1 MSAGARPPAERIPAK
16 QRHAPLRLRAVER
29 TQRAMKDQWYGD
41 KRDLVKW
48 GVLLRL
54 AHLYGASRI
63 LQVAYY
69 GESAWGWLEID
80 GQPKPMDEVVI
91 DHFRNIRNIRKL
103 TAQLRI
109 DVITSPF
116 SDRQRYTRKSYA
128 KSRHRATS
136 PSYFWTQIPAWSR
149 RAKLASS
156 TCANQSSCRYG
167 PVCEPVTS
175 WSFINTKPT
184 GMHALGPTAS
194 GRSLNVR
201 WAFHQPPPKSREQP
215 KCPPTRECF
224 NSLEMLFFSTARNH
238 PAGSQQDWPRRPNPI
253 VRRIADSQVG
263 NRLTRG
269 VARSAVGI
277 PALPGTSSWYKP
289 GHAAST
295 RLCCPVALRS
305 LPAGGAGDE
314 AVPHG
319 LAKYRRTA
327 R

>member
-116 SDRQRYTRKSYA
+116 SDRQRYTQEILRE
-128 KSRHRATS
+128 
-136 PSYFWTQIPAWSR
+136 I
-149 RAKLASS
+149 ASS
-156 TCANQSSCRYG
+156 GDKSIVFLDPDTG
-167 PVCEPVTS
+167 LEPQGKAGLKHVRESELLQIWAGMRAGDVLVLYQHQTNRNARPWTDS
-175 WSFINTKPT
+175 KRAQFERALGLPPATAKVARAAKVPSNSGMLQLARDVVFFYCQKPPCGKPT
-184 GMHALGPTAS
+184 GLAEAT
-194 GRSLNVR
+194 
-201 WAFHQPPPKSREQP
+201 QPDR
-215 KCPPTRECF
+215 
-224 NSLEMLFFSTARNH
+224 
-238 PAGSQQDWPRRPNPI
+238 
-253 VRRIADSQVG
+253 
-263 NRLTRG
+263 
-269 VARSAVGI
+269 
-277 PALPGTSSWYKP
+277 
-289 GHAAST
+289 
-295 RLCCPVALRS
+295 
-305 LPAGGAGDE
+305 
-314 AVPHG
+314 
-319 LAKYRRTA
+319 
-327 R
+327 